1 LTDGKSAPRA
11 TIRINR
17 KLCKECGICIAF
29 CPKQVLAA
37 DRVGGPEV
45 VRPELCIACGL
56 CVLRCPDFAVEM
68 EENA

>member
-1 LTDGKSAPRA
+1 MTVAKNEPK
-11 TIRINR
+11 TIIRVNR

-29 CPKQVLAA
+29 CPKQVFAA

-68 EENA
+68 EGNA

>member
-1 LTDGKSAPRA
+1 MAAGKSELKA
-11 TIRINR
+11 TIRVNR

-29 CPKQVLAA
+29 CPKQVFAP
-37 DRVGGPEV
+37 DRLGGPEI

-56 CVLRCPDFAVEM
+56 CVLRCPDFAAEM